1 MYKSYILS
9 AGLLLTSFA
18 AQAQSPAVATFEDL
32 GLAPESIWDG
42 SDESAMFQSGDF
54 LFINNYVDWGG
65 YASWD
70 GFAYSTMTSTQYAS
84 LDDQYNSCVG
94 SGVNGSAT
102 YAVAYYSAYMGTE
115 PTVMEA
121 EGNTFTPT
129 GCYITNNAYAYLSML
144 NGDAYS
150 KQFDATDWFLL
161 TATGYLDGEATAQAE
176 FYLAKDG
183 TIVNDW
189 QWFDLSALGAV
200 DEIHFTLSSSDTG
213 AWGMNTPAYFCMD
226 NFGDSHAITNITAP
240 LIPSSVNHSYN
251 LLGQPTTQSDGL
263 VIRDGKIR
271 FTRK

>member
-1 MYKSYILS
+1 MKKIYL
-9 AGLLLTSFA
+9 FA
-18 AQAQSPAVATFEDL
+18 AGIMMTSLAVAQSPAVATFEDL
-32 GLAPESIWDG
+32 DLAPESVWDG

-54 LFINNYVDWGG
+54 LFINNYTDWGG

-70 GFAYSTMTSTQYAS
+70 GFAYSTMTSTVYAS

-94 SGVNGSAT
+94 SGVDGSQT

-115 PTVMEA
+115 PTLIESN
-121 EGNTFTPT
+121 GNAFTPT
-129 GCYITNNAYAYLSML
+129 GCYVTNNAYAYLSML

-150 KQFDATDWFLL
+150 KQFDDTDWFLL

-183 TIVNDW
+183 NIVNDW
-189 QWFDLSALGAV
+189 QWFDLSTLGTV

-226 NFGDSHAITNITAP
+226 NFGQTQNATDIATLHA
-240 LIPSSVNHSYN
+240 PSSVNRTYN
-251 LLGQPTTQSDGL
+251 LLGQPTSQSAAF
-263 VIRDGKIR
+263 VIRDGKVCI
-271 FTRK
+271 TK